1 MIIRKTVL
9 LLSIITVIEGQNECR
24 PCNSSFPGGY
34 VTISYQIG
42 KNSNEQRF
50 RDLQIS
56 FAVVIPHGEL
66 PVFPFL
72 GLTYGS
78 RKMKDGTKQRY
89 GDLQLNLVS
98 IVAGGFGIGVISS
111 GGSMHKRKKSW
122 VGILPLPVILTK
134 DSFFIEGE
142 RLSSKGIMLSF
153 PMPIFGFA
161 FFP

>member
-1 MIIRKTVL
+1 MAIRKTVL

-50 RDLQIS
+50 RDLQVS

-66 PVFPFL
+66 PVFPFI

-98 IVAGGFGIGVISS
+98 IIAG
-111 GGSMHKRKKSW
+111 
-122 VGILPLPVILTK
+122 
-134 DSFFIEGE
+134 E
-142 RLSSKGIMLSF
+142 LSF
-153 PMPIFGFA
+153 
-161 FFP
+161 

>member
-1 MIIRKTVL
+1 MIIRKIVL
-9 LLSIITVIEGQNECR
+9 FLSIITVIEGQNKCR

-42 KNSNEQRF
+42 ENSNEQRF
-50 RDLQIS
+50 RDLQVS
-56 FAVVIPHGEL
+56 FAVVVPHGEL

-78 RKMKDGTKQRY
+78 RKTTDGTKQRY

-98 IVAGGFGIGVISS
+98 IIAGGFGIGLISS
-111 GGSMHKRKKSW
+111 GGSLHKRKKSW
-122 VGILPLPVILTK
+122 AGIFPLPVILTK
-134 DSFFIEGE
+134 DSFSIDGTK
-142 RLSSKGIMLSF
+142 LSSKGIMLSY

>member
-34 VTISYQIG
+34 ISISYQIG

-50 RDLQIS
+50 RDLQVS

-122 VGILPLPVILTK
+122 AGILPLPVILTK
-134 DSFFIEGE
+134 DSFSIEGE
-142 RLSSKGIMLSF
+142 RLTSKGIMLSY

-161 FFP
+161 FVP